1 MEDISKIV
9 MEHKQNLKPGDPQL
23 NYCDRA
29 VMVSGQPMIITMDL
43 FPPCRTGRLQAV
55 KH

>member
-9 MEHKQNLKPGDPQL
+9 MEHKNNLKPGDPQL

-29 VMVSGQPMIITMDL
+29 VMVSGVPLNHYMYL
-43 FPPCRTGRLQAV
+43 FASLP
-55 KH
+55 

>member
-9 MEHKQNLKPGDPQL
+9 MEHKNNLKPGDPQL

-29 VMVSGQPMIITMDL
+29 VMVSGVPLNIALNHYMHL
-43 FPPCRTGRLQAV
+43 FASFP
-55 KH
+55 